1 MHLCQHQDFC
11 LLPSFLERKERT
23 TQGELPLGWV
33 IWKVLGKG
41 RANIKKAS
49 LAEMEWGKE
58 RWVCALV
65 WFGAGETKVRKV
77 KVATAKEQKR
87 KGKEKDERWEN
98 IWWEFL
104 VVSLQSYLSV
114 DDVQPWGLLTAGLW
128 LLRCLPGIS
137 VFVPFVQDKPTEAGN
152 SGFSCHPQGDGVT
165 WLTETQS
172 RTDKQR
178 SWSFLAVLGALT
190 LEWFAFMVAGKV
202 A

>member
-1 MHLCQHQDFC
+1 MR
-11 LLPSFLERKERT
+11 E
-23 TQGELPLGWV
+23 G
-33 IWKVLGKG
+33 
-41 RANIKKAS
+41 
-49 LAEMEWGKE
+49 E
-58 RWVCALV
+58 RWVCALA

-98 IWWEFL
+98 IWREFL

-114 DDVQPWGLLTAGLW
+114 DDVQPWGLLTSGLW
-128 LLRCLPGIS
+128 LLRCLPVIS
-137 VFVPFVQDKPTEAGN
+137 VFVPFVQDKPTEVGN
-152 SGFSCHPQGDGVT
+152 SGSSCHPQGDGVT

-178 SWSFLAVLGALT
+178 SWSFLAVLGALI